1 MPQQDAP
8 NTIIDVNPPAI
19 SRHESTMVQPKSTDE
34 SAKKEE
40 TLSTVSSNAPTVT
53 PPAPTTYAEVSQ
65 EPVASEPA
73 PVEEPA
79 AVTPPVASSSFE
91 ATDALPDSVAN
102 AAVTQTDAMQS
113 PRIYDTKEYMVPIKD
128 SMHGHGAMG
137 KVVAA
142 LISVVIMLGAL
153 YVVVMYVL

>member
-34 SAKKEE
+34 SAQKEA
-40 TLSTVSSNAPTVT
+40 LATVSSNAPTVT
-53 PPAPTTYAEVSQ
+53 PLAPAADAEVSQ
-65 EPVASEPA
+65 EPVVSEPA
-73 PVEEPA
+73 PTEEPA

-102 AAVTQTDAMQS
+102 AAVAQTDAMQS